1 MWRTPPLAFNL
12 FFFFFKFHVM
22 LLILVLKDG
31 LNSCWVRDLSWLFK
45 IPRDTCCSSHCS
57 WLPFLYIFSTCIL
70 LSCRET
76 KGSLHPGC
84 GCALTRAG
92 CHRGSSSL
100 VLCALL
106 TNPKDRNCFLSSEA
120 DRINAQTQ
128 APPCWIYFPD
138 AWQNWSIHLQWLS
151 CATLMLTHLETWEL
165 SFMSHR

>member
-1 MWRTPPLAFNL
+1 MP
-12 FFFFFKFHVM
+12 
-22 LLILVLKDG
+22 LILVLKDG
-31 LNSCWVRDLSWLFK
+31 LNSCRPPPCHSWFKLTAINSTSQNLFSRFK
-45 IPRDTCCSSHCS
+45 IHRDTCCSSHCS
-57 WLPFLYIFSTCIL
+57 WLLFLYIFSTCIL

-76 KGSLHPGC
+76 KGSLHPSC
-84 GCALTRAG
+84 GCALTCAG

-120 DRINAQTQ
+120 DRINVQTQ

-138 AWQNWSIHLQWLS
+138 AWLNWGIHLQWLS

-165 SFMSHR
+165 SFMSCR